1 MTILLGIF
9 MAAMGHLIH
18 LLKKVVELRAAGEPV
33 GLVEYVKGRPYRTM
47 LGLAGSAAAMGYL
60 IESGDVT
67 AMGALAVG
75 YMADSGLGMLRG
87 RRDGCHLPMG
97 GEDSGGLVGCAAG
110 VAQRHTATAGQGARE
125 G

>member
-1 MTILLGIF
+1 MTILLGVF

-18 LLKKVVELRAAGEPV
+18 LLKKVVELRSTGEDI
-33 GLVEYVKGRPYRTM
+33 GLVEYVQGRPYRTL
-47 LGLAGSAAAMGYL
+47 LGMAGSAAAMGYL

-87 RRDGCHLPMG
+87 K
-97 GEDSGGLVGCAAG
+97 S
-110 VAQRHTATAGQGARE
+110 
-125 G
+125 

>member
-1 MTILLGIF
+1 MMILLGVA
-9 MAAMGHLIH
+9 MAALGHLIH
-18 LLKKVVELRAAGEPV
+18 LLKKVVELRAGGERI

-47 LGLAGSAAAMGYL
+47 LGVAGSAAAMGYL

-87 RRDGCHLPMG
+87 GR
-97 GEDSGGLVGCAAG
+97 
-110 VAQRHTATAGQGARE
+110 
-125 G
+125 